1 MVLGGRGLYPAPTA
15 EGARTMIHFAWPW
28 MVLLAPLPWLH
39 YRLRGSADPQ
49 AGAVYLP
56 FLKAIGSGAAAGA
69 LGASRT
75 GRGWFTAL
83 WLLLILAALR
93 PQVLGEPMPVP
104 ITGRQMLLAVDVS
117 GSMATPDMGAGATRL
132 QTVQRVA
139 GQFIDGRHGDQVG
152 LILFG
157 TQPYLQAPLT
167 PDLATVHRFLDEA
180 VVGIAG
186 RETAIGDAIGLAIK
200 RLRGKPEGPED
211 SDSRVKQAV
220 LVLLTDGQ
228 SNAGAVPPLEA
239 AQLAKEAGLRIY
251 TIGVGA
257 IPQAGFFGTPGN
269 DDLDEDTLKAIAK
282 TTGGEYFRAA
292 DADALQAVY
301 RRIDQLEPAAGHEQ
315 WLRPAQEWFSLPLG
329 IALALSI
336 PAVWL
341 GARRWD

>member
-1 MVLGGRGLYPAPTA
+1 
-15 EGARTMIHFAWPW
+15 MIHFAWPW
-28 MVLLAPLPWLH
+28 LALLAPLPWLH
-39 YRLRGSADPQ
+39 YRLRSAAAPQ
-49 AGAVYLP
+49 SGAVYLP
-56 FLKAIGSGAAAGA
+56 FLDTIGAPAATDA
-69 LGASRT
+69 LGASRRAHA
-75 GRGWFTAL
+75 GFAAL
-83 WLLLILAALR
+83 WVLLVLAALR
-93 PQVLGEPMPVP
+93 PQVLGEPLPVP
-104 ITGRQMLLAVDVS
+104 TTGRQMLLAVDVS
-117 GSMATPDMGAGATRL
+117 GSMATPDMGDGLTRL
-132 QTVQRVA
+132 QSVQRVA

-167 PDLATVHRFLDEA
+167 PDLATVHRFLNEA
-180 VVGIAG
+180 LVGIAG

-200 RLRGKPEGPED
+200 RLRANPRGADQIGE
-211 SDSRVKQAV
+211 SRVKQAV

-239 AQLAKEAGLRIY
+239 ARLAKEAGLRIY

-257 IPQAGFFGTPGN
+257 LPHAGFLGIPGN
-269 DDLDEDTLKAIAK
+269 DDLDEETLKSIAK

-292 DADALQAVY
+292 DAAALREVY
-301 RRIDQLEPAAGHEQ
+301 HRIDELEPAAGPEQ

>member
-1 MVLGGRGLYPAPTA
+1 
-15 EGARTMIHFAWPW
+15 MIHFAWPW
-28 MVLLAPLPWLH
+28 LALLAPLPWLH
-39 YRLRGSADPQ
+39 YRLRRGADPQ
-49 AGAVYLP
+49 SGAVYLP
-56 FLKAIGSGAAAGA
+56 FLKAIGSGAATDAP
-69 LGASRT
+69 GASRM
-75 GRGWFTAL
+75 GRVWLTTL
-83 WLLLILAALR
+83 WVLLILAALR
-93 PQVLGEPMPVP
+93 PQVLGEPLPVP
-104 ITGRQMLLAVDVS
+104 TTGRQMLLAVDVS
-117 GSMATPDMGAGATRL
+117 GSMATPDMGSGATRL
-132 QTVQRVA
+132 QAVQQVA

-167 PDLATVHRFLDEA
+167 PDLVTVHRFLDEA
-180 VVGIAG
+180 LVGIAG

-200 RLRGKPEGPED
+200 RLRASPQGPEIGH
-211 SDSRVKQAV
+211 SRATQAV
-220 LVLLTDGQ
+220 LVLLTDGE

-239 AQLAKEAGLRIY
+239 AQLAKGAGLRIY

-257 IPQAGFFGTPGN
+257 IPQAGFFGAQGN

-292 DADALQAVY
+292 DAGALQAVY
-301 RRIDQLEPAAGHEQ
+301 HRIDQIEPAAGHEQ

-336 PAVWL
+336 PVAWL

>member
-1 MVLGGRGLYPAPTA
+1 
-15 EGARTMIHFAWPW
+15 MIHLAWPW
-28 MVLLAPLPWLH
+28 LALLAPLPWLH
-39 YRLRGSADPQ
+39 YRLRSAADPRS
-49 AGAVYLP
+49 GAVYLP
-56 FLKAIGSGAAAGA
+56 FLRIIGPVSATHA
-69 LGASRT
+69 LGASRLA
-75 GRGWFTAL
+75 RACFAAVWM
-83 WLLLILAALR
+83 LLVLAALR
-93 PQVLGEPMPVP
+93 PQVLGEPLPVP
-104 ITGRQMLLAVDVS
+104 ATGRQMLLAVDVS
-117 GSMATPDMGAGATRL
+117 GSMATPDMGDGATRL
-132 QTVQRVA
+132 QAVQRVA

-167 PDLATVHRFLDEA
+167 PDLATVRRFLSEA

-200 RLRGKPEGPED
+200 RLRANPRGADQVGEA
-211 SDSRVKQAV
+211 RAQQAV
-220 LVLLTDGQ
+220 LVLLTDGE

-239 AQLAKEAGLRIY
+239 ARLGKEAGLRIY

-257 IPQAGFFGTPGN
+257 IPQAGFFGARGN

-282 TTGGEYFRAA
+282 TTGGEYFRAG
-292 DADALQAVY
+292 DADALQEVY
-301 RRIDQLEPAAGHEQ
+301 RRIDELEPAAGHDQ

-336 PAVWL
+336 PTVWL

>member
-1 MVLGGRGLYPAPTA
+1 
-15 EGARTMIHFAWPW
+15 MIHFAWPW
-28 MVLLAPLPWLH
+28 LALLAPLPWLH
-39 YRLRGSADPQ
+39 YRLRRAAEPQ
-49 AGAVYLP
+49 SGAVYLP
-56 FLKAIGSGAAAGA
+56 FLRAIGPSAATDA
-69 LGASRT
+69 LGGSRMACA
-75 GRGWFTAL
+75 GFTAL
-83 WLLLILAALR
+83 WVLLVLAALR
-93 PQVLGEPMPVP
+93 PQVLGEPVPVAT
-104 ITGRQMLLAVDVS
+104 TGRQMLLAVDVS
-117 GSMATPDMGAGATRL
+117 GSMATPDMGEGATRL
-132 QTVQRVA
+132 QSVQRVA
-139 GQFIDGRHGDQVG
+139 GRFIDARRGDQVG

-167 PDLATVHRFLDEA
+167 PDLATVHRFLNEA

-200 RLRGKPEGPED
+200 RLRANPEG
-211 SDSRVKQAV
+211 SGQVGDSRARQAV
-220 LVLLTDGQ
+220 LVLLTDGE

-239 AQLAKEAGLRIY
+239 ARLAKEAGLRIY

-257 IPQAGFFGTPGN
+257 IPRQGFFGAQGN
-269 DDLDEDTLKAIAK
+269 NDLDEDTLKSIAK

-292 DADALQAVY
+292 DTDALQEVY
-301 RRIDQLEPAAGHEQ
+301 HRIDQLEPAAGHEQ